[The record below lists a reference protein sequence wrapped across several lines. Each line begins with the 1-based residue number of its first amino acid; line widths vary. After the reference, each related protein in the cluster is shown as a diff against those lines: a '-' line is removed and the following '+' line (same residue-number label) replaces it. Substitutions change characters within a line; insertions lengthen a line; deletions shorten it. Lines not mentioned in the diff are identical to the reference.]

1 MYLSRRSINKA
12 HFFVWLISCWTYFEK
27 NRIWSI
33 CTLLNYFICKFI
45 DELGF
50 LEQLHLVNTGHC
62 KLNLNL
68 DLWHCCF
75 SEHSKDVTQN
85 FETPQVCKVNE
96 DDFFAKRFGIEYK
109 WFLVVQNWTTN
120 FWFLHCIGLKYQI
133 SESGLFIILYPNIIS
148 LAAVG
153 EFFS

>member
-12 HFFVWLISCWTYFEK
+12 QFFVWLVSCWTYFEK

-50 LEQLHLVNTGHC
+50 LEQLHLVNTRHC
-62 KLNLNL
+62 KLNLDL

-75 SEHSKDVTQN
+75 SEYSKDVTQN

-96 DDFFAKRFGIEYK
+96 DDFFAKRFGMS
-109 WFLVVQNWTTN
+109 
-120 FWFLHCIGLKYQI
+120 I
-133 SESGLFIILYPNIIS
+133 SGS
-148 LAAVG
+148 
-153 EFFS
+153 